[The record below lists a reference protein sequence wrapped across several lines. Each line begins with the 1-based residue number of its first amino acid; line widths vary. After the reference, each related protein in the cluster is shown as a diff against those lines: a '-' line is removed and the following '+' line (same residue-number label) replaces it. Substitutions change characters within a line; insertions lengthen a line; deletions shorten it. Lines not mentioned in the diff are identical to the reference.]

1 MSRQFLSAVALSVT
15 ALCAAPPLPEGEAR
29 GGRALSSI
37 TRTPPWLPFWGG
49 AVSHR
54 LTERAERHNTQQGYK
69 T

>member
-1 MSRQFLSAVALSVT
+1 MSSQFLSAVALSVT

-37 TRTPPWLPFWGG
+37 TRTPLGSPSGG

>member
-37 TRTPPWLPFWGG
+37 TRPPLAPLLGRG